1 MGRYL
6 KIYKLKKNTKPEDL
20 CNGLPPEMTEFIRY
34 AKHLEFEQ
42 QPDYKYL
49 KKLFNTMLKR
59 FHNTNDKLVFSW
71 IKLTDLPNL
80 KNLVNPS
87 TRKDSPQNRIY

>member
-6 KIYKLKKNTKPEDL
+6 KIYKLKKNIKPEAL

-49 KKLFNTMLKR
+49 KKLFNGMLKR
-59 FHNTNDKLVFSW
+59 FHNTNDQLIILILALINKP
-71 IKLTDLPNL
+71 IL
-80 KNLVNPS
+80 K
-87 TRKDSPQNRIY
+87 RIILLQI